1 MAVGGRLVM
10 PVGPQPRFQRLV
22 RVVRTGEQTWDRE
35 ALEDVA
41 FVPLVGVEGWATDE
55 GWV

>member
-1 MAVGGRLVM
+1 
-10 PVGPQPRFQRLV
+10 VGPQPRFQRLV